1 MWSPN
6 DPFAKHQVAAILGQ
20 FDRVGVQKRRD
31 ESGGTTL
38 KELLERLKRAAD
50 PATGETI
57 SQADLMQAIDS
68 IRTDLRAQL
77 KNR

>member
-1 MWSPN
+1 MWSQSE
-6 DPFAKHQVAAILGQ
+6 PFAKHQIEAILSQ
-20 FDRVGVQKRRD
+20 FERPGVQHLLD

-38 KELLERLKRAAD
+38 KELVERLRNAAD

-57 SQADLMQAIDS
+57 SQGDLMQALDS

-77 KNR
+77 KSR